1 MIYLELFLTF
11 FKIGIVS
18 FGGGYAMLA
27 LMRDEIMAHGWLDGS
42 DEMIKN
48 FIGISESTPGP
59 ISVNM
64 ATFVGSTEAEVG
76 FLGALCATLG
86 LVLPSFIIILI
97 IATLLKSLMK
107 NVYVNGAL
115 GGAQPVA
122 VGLIAATGISF
133 MISIVFPSF
142 GNVNILEA
150 VKNIKTDIE
159 TYIIAA
165 LIFVFMLV
173 FKKIKKKQPS
183 AVLLI
188 LVAALLGIIVC
199 PLAELIK

>member
-1 MIYLELFLTF
+1 MIIYLELFLTF

-27 LMRDEIMAHGWLDGS
+27 LMRDEIMARGWLG

-48 FIGISESTPGP
+48 FIGIAESTPGP

-64 ATFVGSTEAEVG
+64 ATFVGSSQAG

-86 LVLPSFIIILI
+86 LILPSFIIILI

-115 GGAQPVA
+115 DGAQPVA

-183 AVLLI
+183 PVLLI

>member
-27 LMRDEIMAHGWLDGS
+27 LIRDEIMAHGWLG

-48 FIGISESTPGP
+48 FIGIAESTPGP

-64 ATFVGSTEAEVG
+64 ATFVGSSQAG

-86 LVLPSFIIILI
+86 LILPSFIIILI

-115 GGAQPVA
+115 EGAQPVA

-133 MISIVFPSF
+133 IISIVFPSF

-150 VKNIKTDIE
+150 VKNIKTDVE
-159 TYIIAA
+159 TYIMAA
-165 LIFVFMLV
+165 LIFIFMLV

-183 AVLLI
+183 PVLLI
-188 LVAALLGIIVC
+188 LVAALLGVVIC

>member
-27 LMRDEIMAHGWLDGS
+27 LMRDEIMAHGWLG

-64 ATFVGSTEAEVG
+64 ATFVGSSQAG

-86 LVLPSFIIILI
+86 LILPSFIIILI
-97 IATLLKSLMK
+97 IAALLKSLMK

-115 GGAQPVA
+115 EGAQPVA

-142 GNVNILEA
+142 GNINILEA
-150 VKNIKTDIE
+150 VKNIKTDVE
-159 TYIIAA
+159 TYIMAA
-165 LIFVFMLV
+165 LIFIFMLV

-183 AVLLI
+183 PVLLI
-188 LVAALLGIIVC
+188 LVAALLGVVIC

>member
-27 LMRDEIMAHGWLDGS
+27 LMRDEIMARGWLS

-64 ATFVGSTEAEVG
+64 ATFVGSSQAG

-97 IATLLKSLMK
+97 IAALLKSLMK

-115 GGAQPVA
+115 DGAQPVA

-150 VKNIKTDIE
+150 VKNIKTDVE
-159 TYIIAA
+159 TYIMAA

-183 AVLLI
+183 PVLLI

-199 PLAELIK
+199 PLAALIK

>member
-27 LMRDEIMAHGWLDGS
+27 LMRDEIMAHGWLG

-48 FIGISESTPGP
+48 FIGIAESTPGP

-64 ATFVGSTEAEVG
+64 ATFVGSSQAG

-86 LVLPSFIIILI
+86 LILPSFIIILI
-97 IATLLKSLMK
+97 IAALLKSLMK

-115 GGAQPVA
+115 EGAQPVA

-150 VKNIKTDIE
+150 VKNIKTDVE
-159 TYIIAA
+159 TYIMAA
-165 LIFVFMLV
+165 LVFGFMLV

-183 AVLLI
+183 PVLLI
-188 LVAALLGIIVC
+188 LVAALLGVVIC

>member
-27 LMRDEIMAHGWLDGS
+27 LMRDEIMARGWLG

-64 ATFVGSTEAEVG
+64 ATFVGSSQAG
-76 FLGALCATLG
+76 FLGSLCATLG
-86 LVLPSFIIILI
+86 LILPSFIIILI

-115 GGAQPVA
+115 DGAQPVA

-133 MISIVFPSF
+133 MISTIFPSF

-150 VKNIKTDIE
+150 VKNVETDIE

-165 LIFVFMLV
+165 LIFIFMLV

-183 AVLLI
+183 PVLLI
-188 LVAALLGIIVC
+188 LTAALLGIIVC

>member
-27 LMRDEIMAHGWLDGS
+27 LMRDEIIARGWLG

-64 ATFVGSTEAEVG
+64 ATFVGSSQAG
-76 FLGALCATLG
+76 FLGSLCATLG
-86 LVLPSFIIILI
+86 LILPSFIIILI

-115 GGAQPVA
+115 EGAQPVA

-133 MISIVFPSF
+133 MISIIFPGF
-142 GNVNILEA
+142 GNINILEA
-150 VKNIKTDIE
+150 LKNIETDIA

-165 LIFVFMLV
+165 LIFTFMLV

-183 AVLLI
+183 PVMLI
-188 LVAALLGIIVC
+188 LMAALAGIIVC
-199 PLAELIK
+199 PLVELIK

>member
-27 LMRDEIMAHGWLDGS
+27 LMRDEIMACGWLG

-48 FIGISESTPGP
+48 FIGIAESTPGP

-64 ATFVGSTEAEVG
+64 ATFVGSSQAG
-76 FLGALCATLG
+76 FLGSLCATLG
-86 LVLPSFIIILI
+86 LILPSFIIILI

-107 NVYVNGAL
+107 NDYVNGAL
-115 GGAQPVA
+115 DGAQPVA

-142 GNVNILEA
+142 GNINILEA
-150 VKNIKTDIE
+150 VKNVKTDIE

-165 LIFVFMLV
+165 LIFIFMLV

-183 AVLLI
+183 PVMLI
-188 LVAALLGIIVC
+188 LTAALLGIIVC
-199 PLAELIK
+199 PLTELIK

>member
-27 LMRDEIMAHGWLDGS
+27 LMRDEIMARGWLG

-64 ATFVGSTEAEVG
+64 ATFVGSSQAG
-76 FLGALCATLG
+76 FLGSLCATLG
-86 LVLPSFIIILI
+86 LILPSFIIILI

-115 GGAQPVA
+115 DGAQPVA

-133 MISIVFPSF
+133 MISIIFPSF

-150 VKNIKTDIE
+150 VKNVETDIE

-165 LIFVFMLV
+165 LIFIFMLV

-183 AVLLI
+183 PVLLI
-188 LVAALLGIIVC
+188 LTAALLGIIVC

>member
-27 LMRDEIMAHGWLDGS
+27 LMRDEIMARGWLG

-48 FIGISESTPGP
+48 FIGIAESTPGP

-64 ATFVGSTEAEVG
+64 STFVGSSQAG
-76 FLGALCATLG
+76 FLGAVCATLG
-86 LVLPSFIIILI
+86 LILPSFIIILI

-107 NVYVNGAL
+107 NAYVNGAL
-115 GGAQPVA
+115 DGAQPVA

-133 MISIVFPSF
+133 MISIVFPEF
-142 GNVNILEA
+142 GNVNILDA
-150 VKNIKTDIE
+150 LKNIEKDLE

-165 LIFVFMLV
+165 LVFIFMIV

-183 AVLLI
+183 PVVLI
-188 LVAALLGIIVC
+188 LTAALLGIIIC

>member
-27 LMRDEIMAHGWLDGS
+27 LMRDEIMARGWLN

-64 ATFVGSTEAEVG
+64 ATFVGSSQAG
-76 FLGALCATLG
+76 FLGSLCATLG
-86 LVLPSFIIILI
+86 LILPSFIIILI

-115 GGAQPVA
+115 DGAQPVA

-133 MISIVFPSF
+133 MISTIFPSF

-150 VKNIKTDIE
+150 VKNVETDIE

-165 LIFVFMLV
+165 LIFAFMLV

-183 AVLLI
+183 PVLLI
-188 LVAALLGIIVC
+188 LTAALLGIIVC

>member
-27 LMRDEIMAHGWLDGS
+27 LMRDEIMAHGWLG

-64 ATFVGSTEAEVG
+64 ATFVGSSQAG

-86 LVLPSFIIILI
+86 LILPSFIIILI

-115 GGAQPVA
+115 DGAQPVA

-150 VKNIKTDIE
+150 VKNIKTDVE
-159 TYIIAA
+159 TYIMAV
-165 LIFVFMLV
+165 LIFGFMLV

-183 AVLLI
+183 PVLLI
-188 LVAALLGIIVC
+188 LVAALLGVVIC

>member
-1 MIYLELFLTF
+1 
-11 FKIGIVS
+11 
-18 FGGGYAMLA
+18 
-27 LMRDEIMAHGWLDGS
+27 
-42 DEMIKN
+42 MIKN
-48 FIGISESTPGP
+48 FIGIAESTPGP

-64 ATFVGSTEAEVG
+64 STFVGSSQAG
-76 FLGALCATLG
+76 FLGAVCATLG

-107 NVYVNGAL
+107 NAYVNGAL
-115 GGAQPVA
+115 DGAQPVA

-133 MISIVFPSF
+133 MISIIFPEF
-142 GNVNILEA
+142 GNVNILDA
-150 VKNIKTDIE
+150 LKNIEKDLE

-165 LIFVFMLV
+165 LVFIFMIV

-183 AVLLI
+183 PVVLI
-188 LVAALLGIIVC
+188 LTAALLGIIIC

>member
-27 LMRDEIMAHGWLDGS
+27 LMRDEIMARGWLG

-64 ATFVGSTEAEVG
+64 ATFVGSSQAG
-76 FLGALCATLG
+76 FLGSVCATLG

-97 IATLLKSLMK
+97 IASLLKSLMK

-133 MISIVFPSF
+133 MISIVFPNF
-142 GNVNILEA
+142 GNANILEA
-150 VKNIKTDIE
+150 LKNVETDIE
-159 TYIIAA
+159 TYVIAT
-165 LIFVFMLV
+165 LIFTFMLI

-183 AVLLI
+183 PVLLI
-188 LVAALLGIIVC
+188 LVAALLGTIIC
-199 PLAELIK
+199 PLAALIK

>member
-27 LMRDEIMAHGWLDGS
+27 LMRDEIMARGWLG

-64 ATFVGSTEAEVG
+64 ATFVGSSQAG

-86 LVLPSFIIILI
+86 LILPSFIIILI

-115 GGAQPVA
+115 DGAQPVA

-150 VKNIKTDIE
+150 VKNVKTDIE

-183 AVLLI
+183 PVLLI
-188 LVAALLGIIVC
+188 LTAALLGIIVC

>member
-27 LMRDEIMAHGWLDGS
+27 LMRDEIMARGWLG

-64 ATFVGSTEAEVG
+64 ATFVGSSQAG
-76 FLGALCATLG
+76 FLGSLCATLG

-115 GGAQPVA
+115 DGAQPVA

-133 MISIVFPSF
+133 MISIIFPSF

-150 VKNIKTDIE
+150 VKNVETDVE

-165 LIFVFMLV
+165 LIFAFMLV

-183 AVLLI
+183 PVLLI
-188 LVAALLGIIVC
+188 LTAALLGIIVC

>member
-27 LMRDEIMAHGWLDGS
+27 LIRDEIMAHGWLG

-64 ATFVGSTEAEVG
+64 ATFVGSSQGG

-86 LVLPSFIIILI
+86 LILPSFIIILI
-97 IATLLKSLMK
+97 IAALLKSLMK

-115 GGAQPVA
+115 DGAQPVA

-150 VKNIKTDIE
+150 VKNIKTDVE
-159 TYIIAA
+159 TYIMAA
-165 LIFVFMLV
+165 LIFIFMLV

-183 AVLLI
+183 PVLLI
-188 LVAALLGIIVC
+188 LVAALLGVVIC

>member
-27 LMRDEIMAHGWLDGS
+27 LMRDEIMARGWLG

-48 FIGISESTPGP
+48 FIGIAESTPGP

-64 ATFVGSTEAEVG
+64 STFVGSSQAG
-76 FLGALCATLG
+76 FLGAVCATLG

-107 NVYVNGAL
+107 NAYVNGAL
-115 GGAQPVA
+115 DGAQPVA

-133 MISIVFPSF
+133 MISIIFPEF
-142 GNVNILEA
+142 GNVNILDA
-150 VKNIKTDIE
+150 LKNIEKDLE

-165 LIFVFMLV
+165 LVFIFMIV

-183 AVLLI
+183 PVVLI
-188 LVAALLGIIVC
+188 LTAALLGIIIC

>member
-27 LMRDEIMAHGWLDGS
+27 LMRDEIMAHGWLG

-64 ATFVGSTEAEVG
+64 ATFVGSSQAG
-76 FLGALCATLG
+76 FLGAFCATLG
-86 LVLPSFIIILI
+86 LILPSFIIILI
-97 IATLLKSLMK
+97 IAALLKSLMK

-115 GGAQPVA
+115 EGAQPVA
-122 VGLIAATGISF
+122 VGLIAATGFSF

-150 VKNIKTDIE
+150 VKNIKTDVE
-159 TYIIAA
+159 TYIMAA
-165 LIFVFMLV
+165 LIFIFMLV

-183 AVLLI
+183 PVLLI
-188 LVAALLGIIVC
+188 LVAALLGVVIC

>member
-27 LMRDEIMAHGWLDGS
+27 LMRDEIMARGWLS

-64 ATFVGSTEAEVG
+64 ATFVGSSQAG
-76 FLGALCATLG
+76 FLGSLCATLG
-86 LVLPSFIIILI
+86 LILPSFIIILI

-115 GGAQPVA
+115 DGAQPVA

-133 MISIVFPSF
+133 MISIIFPSF

-150 VKNIKTDIE
+150 VKNVETDVE

-165 LIFVFMLV
+165 LIFAFMLV

-183 AVLLI
+183 PVLLI
-188 LVAALLGIIVC
+188 LTAALFGIIVC

>member
-27 LMRDEIMAHGWLDGS
+27 LMRDEIMARGWLG

-64 ATFVGSTEAEVG
+64 ATFVGSSQAG

-86 LVLPSFIIILI
+86 LILPSFIIILI

-115 GGAQPVA
+115 DGAQPVA

-150 VKNIKTDIE
+150 VKNVKTDIE
-159 TYIIAA
+159 TYIIAS

-183 AVLLI
+183 PVLLI
-188 LVAALLGIIVC
+188 LTAALLGIIVC

>member
-27 LMRDEIMAHGWLDGS
+27 LMRDEIMARGWLG
-42 DEMIKN
+42 DEMIMN

-64 ATFVGSTEAEVG
+64 ATFVGSSQAG
-76 FLGALCATLG
+76 FFGSLCATLG
-86 LVLPSFIIILI
+86 LILPSFIIILI

-107 NVYVNGAL
+107 NVYVSSAL
-115 GGAQPVA
+115 DGAQPVA

-133 MISIVFPSF
+133 MISIVFPDF
-142 GNVNILEA
+142 GNINIINA
-150 VKNIKTDIE
+150 IKNIETDIE
-159 TYIIAA
+159 TYVIAA
-165 LIFVFMLV
+165 LVFAFMMI
-173 FKKIKKKQPS
+173 FKKIKKKQPPP
-183 AVLLI
+183 VVLI
-188 LVAALLGIIVC
+188 LAAALIGIIVC

>member
-27 LMRDEIMAHGWLDGS
+27 LMRDEIMACGWLG

-48 FIGISESTPGP
+48 FIGIAESTPGP

-64 ATFVGSTEAEVG
+64 ATFVGSSQAG
-76 FLGALCATLG
+76 FLGSLCATLG
-86 LVLPSFIIILI
+86 LILPSFIIILI

-115 GGAQPVA
+115 DGAQPVA

-150 VKNIKTDIE
+150 VKNVKTDIE

-165 LIFVFMLV
+165 LIFIFMLV

-183 AVLLI
+183 PVMLI
-188 LVAALLGIIVC
+188 LTAALLGIIVC
-199 PLAELIK
+199 PLTELIK

>member
-27 LMRDEIMAHGWLDGS
+27 LMRDEIMARGWLN

-64 ATFVGSTEAEVG
+64 ATFVGSSQAG
-76 FLGALCATLG
+76 FLGSLCATLG
-86 LVLPSFIIILI
+86 LILPSFIIILI

-115 GGAQPVA
+115 DGAQPVA

-133 MISIVFPSF
+133 MISTIFPSF

-150 VKNIKTDIE
+150 VKNVETDIE

-165 LIFVFMLV
+165 LIFIFMLV

-183 AVLLI
+183 PVLLI
-188 LVAALLGIIVC
+188 LTAALLGIIVC

>member
-27 LMRDEIMAHGWLDGS
+27 LMRDEIMARGWLG

-48 FIGISESTPGP
+48 FIGIAESTPGP

-64 ATFVGSTEAEVG
+64 STFVGSSQAG
-76 FLGALCATLG
+76 FLGAVCATLG
-86 LVLPSFIIILI
+86 LILPSFIIILI

-107 NVYVNGAL
+107 NAYVNGAL
-115 GGAQPVA
+115 DGAQPVA

-133 MISIVFPSF
+133 MISIVFPEF
-142 GNVNILEA
+142 GNVNILDA
-150 VKNIKTDIE
+150 LKNIEKDLE

-165 LIFVFMLV
+165 LIFIFMIV

-183 AVLLI
+183 PVVLI
-188 LVAALLGIIVC
+188 LTAALLGIIIC

>member
-27 LMRDEIMAHGWLDGS
+27 LMRDEIMARGWLG

-64 ATFVGSTEAEVG
+64 ATFVGSSQGG

-115 GGAQPVA
+115 DGAQPVA

-133 MISIVFPSF
+133 MISVVFPSF

-150 VKNIKTDIE
+150 VKTIETDIE

-165 LIFVFMLV
+165 LIFAFMLI

-183 AVLLI
+183 PVMLI
-188 LVAALLGIIVC
+188 LTAALLGIIIC

>member
-27 LMRDEIMAHGWLDGS
+27 LMRDEIMARGWLG

-48 FIGISESTPGP
+48 FIGIAESTPGP

-64 ATFVGSTEAEVG
+64 STFVGSSQAG
-76 FLGALCATLG
+76 FLGAVCATLG

-107 NVYVNGAL
+107 NAYVNGAL
-115 GGAQPVA
+115 DGAQPVA

-133 MISIVFPSF
+133 MISIVFPEF
-142 GNVNILEA
+142 GNVNILDA
-150 VKNIKTDIE
+150 LKNIEKDLE

-165 LIFVFMLV
+165 LVFIFMIV

-183 AVLLI
+183 PVVLI
-188 LVAALLGIIVC
+188 LTAALLGIIIC

>member
-27 LMRDEIMAHGWLDGS
+27 LMRDEIMARGWLN

-64 ATFVGSTEAEVG
+64 ATFVGSSQAG
-76 FLGALCATLG
+76 FLGSLFATLG
-86 LVLPSFIIILI
+86 LILPSFIIILI

-115 GGAQPVA
+115 DGAQPVA

-133 MISIVFPSF
+133 MISTIFPSF

-150 VKNIKTDIE
+150 VKNVETDIE

-165 LIFVFMLV
+165 LIFAFMLV

-183 AVLLI
+183 PVLLI
-188 LVAALLGIIVC
+188 LTAALLGIIVC

>member
-27 LMRDEIMAHGWLDGS
+27 LMRDEIMARGWLS

-64 ATFVGSTEAEVG
+64 ATFVGSSQAG
-76 FLGALCATLG
+76 FLGSLCATLG
-86 LVLPSFIIILI
+86 LILPSFIIILI

-115 GGAQPVA
+115 DGAQPVA

-142 GNVNILEA
+142 GNANILEA
-150 VKNIKTDIE
+150 VKNVETDIE

-165 LIFVFMLV
+165 LIFIFMLV

-183 AVLLI
+183 PVLLI
-188 LVAALLGIIVC
+188 LTAALLGIIVC